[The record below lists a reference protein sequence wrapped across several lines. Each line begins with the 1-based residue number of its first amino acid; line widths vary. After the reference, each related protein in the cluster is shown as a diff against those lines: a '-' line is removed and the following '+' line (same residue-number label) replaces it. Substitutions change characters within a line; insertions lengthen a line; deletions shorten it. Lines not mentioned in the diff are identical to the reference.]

1 MGHGR
6 DAPQELGSKFNQP
19 SFNKAGTGIAYIS
32 NTGYSRTFELTTV
45 ELLNGGLEVSSRL
58 EFDEASTSIACQ
70 LIFSE
75 KAMEA
80 NQLTPFRHGHGR
92 FRSRRHQLQTVG
104 RNLSDPKEGQG
115 VSRIPAG

>member
-75 KAMEA
+75 KGDGSEPTHP
-80 NQLTPFRHGHGR
+80 LPS
-92 FRSRRHQLQTVG
+92 RSR
-104 RNLSDPKEGQG
+104 P
-115 VSRIPAG
+115 VSE